1 MTSHYVCMYVCIMF
15 HQLVN
20 RINIFHVATAP
31 TEVLWYSYQRPN
43 SQLPLLQNPCSL
55 HHLASAT
62 TCWKPSIGPQP
73 KCDQTLENQFFC
85 VLSSVDVAARWW
97 WTATCHGMHWDKR
110 GRRGGGRG
118 WGWWWRAGRGCGCGQ
133 RVWTTQGT
141 STTPCLLSVPRPP
154 GACPVAWWARQ
165 ATMPP
170 PFLPCLSEVHLF
182 GTAGGAKAIAHNSRA
197 WRCTATAIAI
207 PLMRSQRTKVV
218 TSTLMCIWIPGWCVI
233 VRELK

>member
-1 MTSHYVCMYVCIMF
+1 MTSYYVCM
-15 HQLVN
+15 
-20 RINIFHVATAP
+20 FHVSPTCQYNKYLPRCHSTYSSPLIFLPKATLTVTSP
-31 TEVLWYSYQRPN
+31 ST
-43 SQLPLLQNPCSL
+43 NPCSL
-55 HHLASAT
+55 HHLDSVT

-73 KCDQTLENQFFC
+73 KCDQTLESQFFC

-110 GRRGGGRG
+110 RRRGGGRG
-118 WGWWWRAGRGCGCGQ
+118 RGWRWRAGRGCGRGQ

-141 STTPCLLSVPRPP
+141 STTPCLLSVPCPP

-170 PFLPCLSEVHLF
+170 SFLPCLSEVHLF

-197 WRCTATAIAI
+197 WWCTATAIAI
-207 PLMRSQRTKVV
+207 PLMRSQCTEVV
-218 TSTLMCIWIPGWCVI
+218 TSTLMCIWIPGWRCVI